1 MSNVTLEER
10 MTLLKNIKLSTL
22 ATAALTVCLASGAL
36 ANDVTLRLHQ
46 FLPAPATLPAQVL
59 KPWAD
64 AIESDSDGRLRIQ
77 HFDAMSLGG
86 TPPELL
92 DQARDGVADI
102 TMAIVGYT
110 PNRFPRTEAFELPFI
125 MTSAEATSRA
135 YWDLIEGELQDGE
148 FKDVKVLAGWVHGP
162 GAIHSKNPVRSLED
176 IKGQKLRAPTRV
188 SNDLLDEL
196 GATPIGIPLP
206 ATAESLSKGVIDGT
220 VISWE
225 VVPALRL
232 NELVKY
238 HTDFAGEHGLYTTAI
253 VLVMNKPAYDKLP
266 DDLRSILDKHSGMEL
281 SAKAGRIMQ
290 ENDQVGRDAAMISGN
305 EIIVLDEGEVA
316 RWKEAAVPVYERWY
330 KAMEARGIDGRAFVD
345 QVSELIASHTK

>member
-1 MSNVTLEER
+1 MNLR
-10 MTLLKNIKLSTL
+10 KPIGKSTL
-22 ATAALTVCLASGAL
+22 MAAVIGSCLATCAWSQE
-36 ANDVTLRLHQ
+36 VTLRLHQ
-46 FLPAPATLPAQVL
+46 FLPTPATVPSKIL
-59 KPWAD
+59 KPWSD
-64 AIESDSDGRLRIQ
+64 AIEKESGGRLHIQ
-77 HFDAMSLGG
+77 HFDGMSLGG
-86 TPPELL
+86 TPPELM

-110 PNRFPRTEAFELPFI
+110 PNRFPRTEVFELPFM

-148 FKDVKVLAGWVHGP
+148 FKDVHVLAGWVHGP

-176 IKGQKLRAPTRV
+176 LKGQKLRAPTRI
-188 SNDLLDEL
+188 SNDLLKEL
-196 GATPIGIPLP
+196 GATPVGIPLP

-253 VLVMNKPAYDKLP
+253 VLVMNKAKYDGLP
-266 DDLRSILDKHSGMEL
+266 EDLRAILDKHSGMEL
-281 SAKAGRIMQ
+281 SATAGRIMQ
-290 ENDQVGRDAAMISGN
+290 GYDQAGRDAALRSGN
-305 EIIVLDEGEVA
+305 EIIVLDDAEVA
-316 RWKEAAVPVYERWY
+316 RWKAAAVPVYERWY
-330 KAMEARGIDGRAFVD
+330 EAMTARDIDGRALVD
-345 QVSELIASHTK
+345 QVTASIKAYSK